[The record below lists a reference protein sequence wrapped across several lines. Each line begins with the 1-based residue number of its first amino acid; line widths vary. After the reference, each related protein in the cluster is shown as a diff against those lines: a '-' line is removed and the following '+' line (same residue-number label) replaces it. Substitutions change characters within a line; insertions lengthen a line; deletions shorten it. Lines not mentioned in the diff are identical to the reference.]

1 MKKLLV
7 QRYGDFGLKTN
18 IRVISTLVCCDREPD
33 LRQKGGKAFDFVL
46 KKFKIEILGDIAWWS
61 D

>member
-1 MKKLLV
+1 M
-7 QRYGDFGLKTN
+7 QRYGDFGVNTN
-18 IRVISTLVCCDREPD
+18 NGAISSLVCCDRQAD

>member
-1 MKKLLV
+1 M
-7 QRYGDFGLKTN
+7 QRYGDFGLNTN
-18 IRVISTLVCCDREPD
+18 IWVFSWFVCCDREAD

-46 KKFKIEILGDIAWWS
+46 KKFKIEILGDIGWWS